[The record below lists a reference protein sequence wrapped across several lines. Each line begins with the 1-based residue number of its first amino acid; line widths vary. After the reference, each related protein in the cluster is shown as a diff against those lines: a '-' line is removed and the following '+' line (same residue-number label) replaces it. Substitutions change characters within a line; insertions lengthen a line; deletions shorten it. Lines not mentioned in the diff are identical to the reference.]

1 MGARS
6 QFERKGHALVAY
18 ASINNPY

>member
-1 MGARS
+1 MGVRS

>member
-1 MGARS
+1 MGAQS